1 MSDANQQVEL
11 MIQDEKLA
19 VGEVERYLASQV
31 REIRVEIQQS
41 ASNIQALRER
51 LQQLSD
57 HHLGIVGAHNRA
69 HADLAKLI
77 VERTK
82 QAEPKPV
89 ELTAESAKKSADKQK
104 KAKLE

>member
-19 VGEVERYLASQV
+19 VGEVERFLASQV

-41 ASNIQALRER
+41 ASNIQAFRER
-51 LQQLSD
+51 LQQLTE

-69 HADLAKLI
+69 HADLAKL
-77 VERTK
+77 VAERTRP
-82 QAEPKPV
+82 AEPKPV
-89 ELTAESAKKSADKQK
+89 ELTAKAAKKSADKQE